1 MLTRLMHRPSF
12 GRPNRSGSAG
22 KALNPESEYSARRY
36 NRTRDA
42 RRWTIQAEMRR
53 TDFTQLAVPV
63 VAIALISVMYYATQ
77 DQLVWMHSIL
87 QHLYFAPIAA
97 AAIYYGW
104 KGGIGAAVLAALCY
118 APHVLMGLNEGTEPR
133 RYIGSEATEI
143 LDFFLVGLVAGI
155 LADRERK
162 QTRSLQRTTTE
173 LNAVYQEL
181 QQNFERMKRS
191 ERLYAIGQLSAGL
204 AHEVR
209 NPLASI
215 GGAAAILR
223 KNSGSEER
231 RQEFLEIIEKECLR
245 LNRLLTNFLEFA
257 RPRPPQYQLAEVGPI
272 LESVVDLAAHAVGRQ
287 PIQLR
292 TDTKPDVPAIAC
304 DPEQIKQVL
313 LNLTIN
319 SLQAMPDGG
328 EIVLSTRVD
337 GARVVIEVKD
347 QGPGISPEN
356 LDRIFDPFFTTK
368 DAGTGLGLSVAHQI
382 VSQHGGILNAKNN
395 FDRGATFS
403 LSMPIQRGRVL

>member
-1 MLTRLMHRPSF
+1 
-12 GRPNRSGSAG
+12 
-22 KALNPESEYSARRY
+22 
-36 NRTRDA
+36 
-42 RRWTIQAEMRR
+42 MRR
-53 TDFTQLAVPV
+53 TDFTQLAVPA

-77 DQLVWMHSIL
+77 HQLVWMHNIL

-97 AAIYYGW
+97 AAIYFGW
-104 KGGIGAAVLAALCY
+104 KGGIGAAILAALCY
-118 APHVLMGLNEGTEPR
+118 APHLLMGLNEGTEPR

-143 LDFFLVGLVAGI
+143 LDFFLVGLIAGI
-155 LADRERK
+155 LADRERRQK
-162 QTRSLQRTTTE
+162 ESLQRTTTQ
-173 LNAVYQEL
+173 LNTVYQAL

-223 KNSGSEER
+223 KRSGSEER
-231 RQEFLEIIEKECLR
+231 REEFLDIIEKECLR

-257 RPRPPQYQLAEVGPI
+257 RPRPPQYQLAEIGPI
-272 LESVVDLAAHAVGRQ
+272 LDSVVGLAAHAVGRQ

-292 TDTKPDVPAIAC
+292 TDAAPDVPAIAC

-319 SLQAMPDGG
+319 SVQAMPEGG

-337 GARVVIEVKD
+337 GARVVMEVKD
-347 QGPGISPEN
+347 QGPGISPEH
-356 LDRIFDPFFTTK
+356 LDKVFDPFFTTK
-368 DAGTGLGLSVAHQI
+368 DTGTGLGLSVAHQI

-395 FDRGATFS
+395 ADRGATFS
-403 LSMPIQRGRVL
+403 LFLPIQHGRVL

>member
-1 MLTRLMHRPSF
+1 
-12 GRPNRSGSAG
+12 
-22 KALNPESEYSARRY
+22 
-36 NRTRDA
+36 
-42 RRWTIQAEMRR
+42 MRR
-53 TDFTQLAVPV
+53 TEFTQLAVPV
-63 VAIALISVMYYATQ
+63 VAIALISVAYYATQ
-77 DQLVWMHSIL
+77 HQLVWLHNIL
-87 QHLYFAPIAA
+87 QHLYFAPIAVS
-97 AAIYYGW
+97 AIYFGW
-104 KGGIGAAVLAALCY
+104 KGGIGAATLAALCY
-118 APHVLMGLNEGTEPR
+118 APHILMGLNEGTEPR

-143 LDFFLVGLVAGI
+143 LDFFLVGLIAGI

-162 QTRSLQRTTTE
+162 QKESLQRTTTQ
-173 LNAVYQEL
+173 LNAIYQEL

-223 KNSGSEER
+223 KNPGSEER
-231 RQEFLEIIEKECLR
+231 REEFLEIIEKESLR

-272 LESVVDLAAHAVGRQ
+272 LESVIGLAAHAVGRQ
-287 PIQLR
+287 PIQLS
-292 TDTKPDVPAIAC
+292 TDTAPDVPAITC

-319 SLQAMPDGG
+319 SVQAMPDGG
-328 EIVLSTRVD
+328 EILLSTRVD
-337 GARVVIEVKD
+337 GSRVVIDVRD
-347 QGPGISPEN
+347 QGPGISAEH
-356 LDRIFDPFFTTK
+356 LDKIFDPFFTTK

-382 VSQHGGILNAKNN
+382 VSQHGGILNARNN
-395 FDRGATFS
+395 SERGATFS
-403 LSMPIQRGRVL
+403 LSLPIRHGRVL

>member
-1 MLTRLMHRPSF
+1 
-12 GRPNRSGSAG
+12 
-22 KALNPESEYSARRY
+22 
-36 NRTRDA
+36 
-42 RRWTIQAEMRR
+42 MRR
-53 TDFTQLAVPV
+53 TEFTQLAVPV
-63 VAIALISVMYYATQ
+63 VGIALISAMYYATQ
-77 DQLVWMHSIL
+77 DHLVWLHNIL
-87 QHLYFAPIAA
+87 QHLYFAPIAVSS
-97 AAIYYGW
+97 IYFGW
-104 KGGIGAAVLAALCY
+104 KGGIGAASLAGLCY
-118 APHVLMGLNEGTEPR
+118 APHLLLGRNEGEPS
-133 RYIGSEATEI
+133 RYNGDEATEI
-143 LDFFLVGLVAGI
+143 LDFFLVGLIAGI

-162 QTRSLQRTTTE
+162 QKVVLQRTTTQ

-223 KNSGSEER
+223 KNSGSEGR
-231 RQEFLEIIEKECLR
+231 RDEFLEIIEKESLR

-272 LESVVDLAAHAVGRQ
+272 LEAVVGLAAHAVGHQ
-287 PIQLR
+287 PIQLSIV
-292 TDTKPDVPAIAC
+292 TAPDVPAITC

-319 SLQAMPDGG
+319 SVQAMPDGG
-328 EIVLSTRVD
+328 EIVFSTRLD
-337 GARVVIEVKD
+337 GGRVVIDVTD
-347 QGPGISPEN
+347 QGLGISAEH
-356 LDRIFDPFFTTK
+356 LDKIFDPFFTTK
-368 DAGTGLGLSVAHQI
+368 DTGTGLGLSVAHQI

-395 FDRGATFS
+395 SGSGSTFS
-403 LSMPIQRGRVL
+403 LSLPIQHGRVL

>member
-1 MLTRLMHRPSF
+1 MPED
-12 GRPNRSGSAG
+12 SGQ
-22 KALNPESEYSARRY
+22 RY
-36 NRTRDA
+36 NRADGKRHWPIT
-42 RRWTIQAEMRR
+42 AEMRR
-53 TDFTQLAVPV
+53 TDFIRLAVPV

-77 DQLVWMHSIL
+77 HQLVWMHSLL

-104 KGGIGAAVLAALCY
+104 KGGMGAAILAALCY
-118 APHVLMGLNEGTEPR
+118 APHVLIGLHEGTEPR

-143 LDFFLVGLVAGI
+143 LDFLLVGLISGI
-155 LADRERK
+155 LADREHK
-162 QTRSLQRTTTE
+162 QKASLQRTTTQ

-223 KNSGSEER
+223 KKPDSEER
-231 RQEFLEIIEKECLR
+231 REEFLDIIEKESLR
-245 LNRLLTNFLEFA
+245 LNRLLTNFLDFA
-257 RPRPPQYQLAEVGPI
+257 RPRPPQYQMAEVGPI
-272 LESVVDLAAHAVGRQ
+272 LESVVGLAAHAVGRQ

-292 TDTKPDVPAIAC
+292 TDPAPHVPAIAC

-319 SLQAMPDGG
+319 SVQAMPDGG

-347 QGPGISPEN
+347 QGSGISLEN
-356 LDRIFDPFFTTK
+356 LDKIFDPFFTTK
-368 DAGTGLGLSVAHQI
+368 DTGTGLGLSVAHQI

-395 FDRGATFS
+395 SGRGATFS
-403 LSMPIQRGRVL
+403 LFLPIQHGRVL

>member
-1 MLTRLMHRPSF
+1 
-12 GRPNRSGSAG
+12 
-22 KALNPESEYSARRY
+22 
-36 NRTRDA
+36 
-42 RRWTIQAEMRR
+42 MRR
-53 TDFTQLAVPV
+53 IDFTPLV
-63 VAIALISVMYYATQ
+63 VQVAAIALISAMYYATEN
-77 DQLVWMHSIL
+77 QLVWVHNVL

-97 AAIYYGW
+97 AAISYGW
-104 KGGIGAAVLAALCY
+104 KGGTGAAMLTTLCY
-118 APHVLMGLNEGTEPR
+118 SPHLFLALNKGAQPR
-133 RYIGSEATEI
+133 RYIGSEAMEV
-143 LDFFLVGLVAGI
+143 LDFFLVGLITGI

-162 QTRSLQRTTTE
+162 QKESLQRPTTL

-223 KNSGSEER
+223 KKPESEER
-231 RQEFLEIIEKECLR
+231 RAEFLEIIEKECLR

-257 RPRPPQYQLAEVGPI
+257 RPAPPQYQVAEVGPI
-272 LESVVDLAAHAVGRQ
+272 LEAVVSLAANSLGRQ

-292 TDTKPDVPAIAC
+292 TDIAPDVPAITC
-304 DPEQIKQVL
+304 DPGQIKQVL

-328 EIVLSTRVD
+328 AVVLATRVD
-337 GARVVIEVKD
+337 GAQVVIEVRD
-347 QGPGISPEN
+347 QGPGIKAEH
-356 LDRIFDPFFTTK
+356 LDRVFDPFFTTK
-368 DAGTGLGLSVAHQI
+368 DTGTGLGLSVAHQI
-382 VSQHGGILNAKNN
+382 ASQHGGILTAKNN
-395 FDRGATFS
+395 SGRGATFS
-403 LSMPIQRGRVL
+403 LFLPI

>member
-1 MLTRLMHRPSF
+1 MRQTDSTRL
-12 GRPNRSGSAG
+12 
-22 KALNPESEYSARRY
+22 AL
-36 NRTRDA
+36 
-42 RRWTIQAEMRR
+42 
-53 TDFTQLAVPV
+53 PV
-63 VAIALISVMYYATQ
+63 AAIALISVLYYATHHQ
-77 DQLVWMHSIL
+77 QVWMHNIL

-97 AAIYYGW
+97 SAIYFGW
-104 KGGIGAAVLAALCY
+104 KGGTGAASLAALCY
-118 APHVLMGLNEGTEPR
+118 APHLLMGTEGTGQR
-133 RYIGSEATEI
+133 QHIGSEATEI
-143 LDFFLVGLVAGI
+143 LDFFFVGLVAGI

-162 QTRSLQRTTTE
+162 QKESLQRTTTQ
-173 LNAVYQEL
+173 LNVVYQEL

-215 GGAAAILR
+215 AGAAAILR
-223 KNSGSEER
+223 KDSGVEER
-231 RQEFLEIIEKECLR
+231 RQEFLEIIEKECVR

-272 LESVVDLAAHAVGRQ
+272 LESVVGLAAHAVGRK
-287 PIQLR
+287 PIHLR
-292 TDTKPDVPAIAC
+292 IVSTPESPVVTC

-319 SLQAMPDGG
+319 SVQAMPDGG
-328 EIVLSTRVD
+328 EIVLSTRVE
-337 GARVVIEVKD
+337 GGRVVMEVKD
-347 QGPGISPEN
+347 EGPGISAED

-368 DAGTGLGLSVAHQI
+368 DTGTGLGLSVAHQI

-395 FDRGATFS
+395 SDRGTTFS
-403 LSMPIQRGRVL
+403 LSLPIQHGRVL

>member
-1 MLTRLMHRPSF
+1 M
-12 GRPNRSGSAG
+12 N
-22 KALNPESEYSARRY
+22 EYSARRY
-36 NRTRDA
+36 NRAGGT

-77 DQLVWMHSIL
+77 DQLVWMHNIL

-97 AAIYYGW
+97 AAIYFGW
-104 KGGIGAAVLAALCY
+104 KGGIGAAILAALCY
-118 APHVLMGLNEGTEPR
+118 APHLLMGLNEGTEPR

-143 LDFFLVGLVAGI
+143 LDFFLVGLIAGI

-162 QTRSLQRTTTE
+162 QKESLQRTTTQ

-223 KNSGSEER
+223 KKLRVRGAAGGVSGDHRKGVPPPESPAH
-231 RQEFLEIIEKECLR
+231 EFSGVR
-245 LNRLLTNFLEFA
+245 A
-257 RPRPPQYQLAEVGPI
+257 SPPA
-272 LESVVDLAAHAVGRQ
+272 SVSVGRGR
-287 PIQLR
+287 PHFGIGCR
-292 TDTKPDVPAIAC
+292 PGRPC
-304 DPEQIKQVL
+304 
-313 LNLTIN
+313 
-319 SLQAMPDGG
+319 GG
-328 EIVLSTRVD
+328 TSANT
-337 GARVVIEVKD
+337 
-347 QGPGISPEN
+347 
-356 LDRIFDPFFTTK
+356 
-368 DAGTGLGLSVAHQI
+368 VAHRYRARCTCSRHVI
-382 VSQHGGILNAKNN
+382 RSRSN
-395 FDRGATFS
+395 RCC
-403 LSMPIQRGRVL
+403 

>member
-1 MLTRLMHRPSF
+1 M
-12 GRPNRSGSAG
+12 
-22 KALNPESEYSARRY
+22 SEYSARRY
-36 NRTRDA
+36 NRAGGTRHG
-42 RRWTIQAEMRR
+42 TTQVEMRR
-53 TDFTQLAVPV
+53 TEFTQLAVPV

-77 DQLVWMHSIL
+77 HQLVWLHNIL

-97 AAIYYGW
+97 SAIYFGW
-104 KGGIGAAVLAALCY
+104 KGGIGAATLAALCY
-118 APHVLMGLNEGTEPR
+118 APHILMGLKEGIEPR
-133 RYIGSEATEI
+133 LYIGSESTEI
-143 LDFFLVGLVAGI
+143 LDFFLVGLIAGI
-155 LADRERK
+155 LADRERRQK
-162 QTRSLQRTTTE
+162 ESLDRTTTQ

-223 KNSGSEER
+223 KNSGSDER
-231 RQEFLEIIEKECLR
+231 REEFLEIIEKETLR

-257 RPRPPQYQLAEVGPI
+257 RPRPLQYQVAEVSPI
-272 LESVVDLAAHAVGRQ
+272 LESVVGLAAHAMGRQ

-292 TDTKPDVPAIAC
+292 IDSGPALPAIAC

-319 SLQAMPDGG
+319 SVQAMPDGG

-337 GARVVIEVKD
+337 GGRVVIDVKD
-347 QGPGISPEN
+347 QGPGISADH
-356 LDRIFDPFFTTK
+356 LDKIFDPFFTTK
-368 DAGTGLGLSVAHQI
+368 DTGTGLGLSVAHQI

-395 FDRGATFS
+395 SERGATFS
-403 LSMPIQRGRVL
+403 LSLPIQHGRVL